1 MKRYINLLS
10 TCTFFLLL
18 SLSAVAQ
25 SNTKNSVDSLGIL
38 KWLSKSFSFNKPDT
52 GFVQLAEG
60 NGYTNKN
67 ISATIKYITF
77 PSLYSKTKSEFLEEK
92 STETSLILNIEYH
105 KVNNQEAVSII
116 KEEVS
121 PDQSQYE
128 NFITITTI
136 MGFENI
142 SVCIIGAYPKSKDSI
157 LRKKYI
163 EASLTLKEH

>member
-1 MKRYINLLS
+1 MFKILTS
-10 TCTFFLLL
+10 STFFLFW

-25 SNTKNSVDSLGIL
+25 SNTKNSVDSLGIM

-52 GFVQLAEG
+52 GFIHLSEG
-60 NGYTNKN
+60 NGYSNKN
-67 ISATIKYITF
+67 IGATIKYITF
-77 PSLYSKTKSEFLEEK
+77 PSLYSKTKAEFLEEK

-116 KEEVS
+116 REEIS
-121 PDQSQYE
+121 PDQLQYE

-142 SVCIIGAYPKSKDSI
+142 SICIIGAYPKSKDSL

-163 EASLTLKEH
+163 EASLTLKQE